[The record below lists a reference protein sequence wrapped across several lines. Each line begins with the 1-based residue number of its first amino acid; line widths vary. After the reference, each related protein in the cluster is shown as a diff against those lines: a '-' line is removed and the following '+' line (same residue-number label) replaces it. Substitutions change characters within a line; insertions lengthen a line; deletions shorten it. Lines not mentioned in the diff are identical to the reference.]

1 MKVSGRLKGAWAPLR
16 PGDAPSVARQLA
28 ASPMMLFARRLENA
42 QIQKRLHEANAAVA
56 ALSLSGM
63 TDYPTV
69 IEVAPMNYATE

>member
-1 MKVSGRLKGAWAPLR
+1 MP
-16 PGDAPSVARQLA
+16 
-28 ASPMMLFARRLENA
+28 FALRLENA
-42 QIQKRLHEANAAVA
+42 LTQKRLHEANAAVA

>member
-1 MKVSGRLKGAWAPLR
+1 
-16 PGDAPSVARQLA
+16 
-28 ASPMMLFARRLENA
+28 MMLFARRLETRKFK
-42 QIQKRLHEANAAVA
+42 KRLHEANAAVA

>member
-1 MKVSGRLKGAWAPLR
+1 
-16 PGDAPSVARQLA
+16 
-28 ASPMMLFARRLENA
+28 MMLFARRLENA

-69 IEVAPMNYATE
+69 IEVAPMNYATK